1 MVVDIRTSIRAATL
15 VNKQQIL
22 PPHPPKNS
30 MSTDVPERS
39 GAVNDDSSIVRNQRN
54 LYQFTGDNPTGV
66 QDARPNSLDYYRFS
80 GDGQDKSAQPR
91 PELGAQTGDSPAAQ
105 ARAALENPSATAQ
118 DKLKA
123 VEKLLSTGVDKL
135 EITDRDGT
143 KRELRL
149 ELDMSCGKPL
159 IHAFTN
165 EGGKERVLLR
175 AVSNGDG
182 TYKQQ
187 RGKNGEVGFYGDW
200 WTKNMSD
207 KSNFVEAKQPIA
219 RGEQFRPETRA
230 DGLYMPRRIEQY
242 QPNQRTQ
249 PVVWDRFQPNYR
261 PSDGILPIP
270 NITDMT
276 NGNTDQVALNQA
288 FDAAKNGLVNGRRP
302 VYFRAGMTIDADG
315 SPRARQIDPTGQ
327 TQTSLRHPDG
337 RSVNAE
343 TVPYFVLPGGQYKHL
358 GIKLGD
364 IAAVRYN
371 GKVAFA
377 VFADVGPRHK
387 LGEGSIALAQ
397 ELGIPASPRTGGV
410 RGGVEYMVFPGSG
423 NGTPGDARRNFY
435 AGAQILRNSQ
445 GDNRR
450 YV

>member
-1 MVVDIRTSIRAATL
+1 
-15 VNKQQIL
+15 
-22 PPHPPKNS
+22 
-30 MSTDVPERS
+30 MSSNVPGKP
-39 GAVNDDSSIVRNQRN
+39 GAVSDDNPVVKDQPN
-54 LYQFTGDNPTGV
+54 LYQFSGDSSKDVPS
-66 QDARPNSLDYYRFS
+66 DRPSSLDYYRFS
-80 GDGQDKSAQPR
+80 GDGRDKSPQPR
-91 PELGAQTGDSPAAQ
+91 PDSVAPTTSDSPADV
-105 ARAALENPSATAQ
+105 ARAALESPTATAQ

-135 EITDRDGT
+135 EVTDRDGT
-143 KRELRL
+143 KRQLRL
-149 ELDMSCGKPL
+149 ELDMSVGKPL
-159 IHAFTN
+159 VHVFTN

-182 TYKQQ
+182 TYKNQ

-200 WTKNMSD
+200 WSKNMSD
-207 KSNFVEAKQPIA
+207 KSNFVESKQPIA
-219 RGEQFRPETRA
+219 RGDQFKPEMRA

-249 PVVWDRFQPNYR
+249 PVVWDRFQPNNR
-261 PSDGILPIP
+261 LSDGILPIP

-327 TQTSLRHPDG
+327 TQTSLRYPDG

-343 TVPYFVLPGGQYKHL
+343 TVPYFVLPGGKYKEL

-410 RGGVEYMVFPGSG
+410 RSGVEYMVFPGSG
-423 NGTPGDARRNFY
+423 DRTPGDPRRNFY
-435 AGAQILRNSQ
+435 AGAQMLRAAQ

>member
-1 MVVDIRTSIRAATL
+1 
-15 VNKQQIL
+15 
-22 PPHPPKNS
+22 

-66 QDARPNSLDYYRFS
+66 QDTRPNSLDYYRFS

-91 PELGAQTGDSPAAQ
+91 PELVTQTGDSPAAQ

-143 KRELRL
+143 KRQLRL

-159 IHAFTN
+159 VHAFTN

-207 KSNFVEAKQPIA
+207 KSNFVEAKQPIT
-219 RGEQFRPETRA
+219 RGDQLRPETRA

-261 PSDGILPIP
+261 PGDGILPIP
-270 NITDMT
+270 NITDLT

-423 NGTPGDARRNFY
+423 NGTPGDPRRNFY
-435 AGAQILRNSQ
+435 AGAQIMRTAL

>member
-1 MVVDIRTSIRAATL
+1 
-15 VNKQQIL
+15 
-22 PPHPPKNS
+22 
-30 MSTDVPERS
+30 MSTNVP
-39 GAVNDDSSIVRNQRN
+39 GKPGTVNDDTAVVRDQPNF
-54 LYQFTGDNPTGV
+54 YQFSGDQTASVANE
-66 QDARPNSLDYYRFS
+66 RPNSLDYYRFS
-80 GDGQDKSAQPR
+80 GDGADKTPQPR
-91 PELGAQTGDSPAAQ
+91 PEALRQNTGDTPADL
-105 ARAALENPSATAQ
+105 ARAALESPSATAQ

-135 EITDRDGT
+135 EITDKDGQ
-143 KRELRL
+143 KRQLRL

-159 IHAFTN
+159 VHAFTN
-165 EGGKERVLLR
+165 EGGKERVVLR

-187 RGKNGEVGFYGDW
+187 RGKGGREVGFYGDW
-200 WTKNMSD
+200 WSSNMAD
-207 KSNFVEAKQPIA
+207 KSNFVDNKQTIS
-219 RGEQFRPETRA
+219 RGDRYKPETRT
-230 DGLYMPRRIEQY
+230 DGLYMPRRIEQVRRD
-242 QPNQRTQ
+242 QPTEF
-249 PVVWDRFQPNYR
+249 DRFQPRTYPYQNDR
-261 PSDGILPIP
+261 ILPIP

-276 NGNTDQVALNQA
+276 NGSTDQAALNQA
-288 FDAAKNGLVNGRRP
+288 FDQAKNGMVNGRRP
-302 VYFRAGMTIDADG
+302 VYFKAGMTIDADG

-327 TQTSLRHPDG
+327 TQTSLRYPDG

-343 TVPYFVLPGGQYKHL
+343 TVPYFVLPGGKYKHL
-358 GIKLGD
+358 GINLGD

-410 RGGVEYMVFPGSG
+410 RGGVEYLVFPGSG
-423 NGTPGDARRNFY
+423 DRTPGDPRRNFY
-435 AGAQILRNSQ
+435 AGAQILRGAQ

>member
-1 MVVDIRTSIRAATL
+1 MVVDIRASIRSTTL

-30 MSTDVPERS
+30 MSTDVPEKS

-66 QDARPNSLDYYRFS
+66 QNARPNSLDYYRFS

-91 PELGAQTGDSPAAQ
+91 PDLVAQTGDSPAAQ

-143 KRELRL
+143 KRQLRL

-207 KSNFVEAKQPIA
+207 KSNFVEARQPIT
-219 RGEQFRPETRA
+219 RGDQLQPEARA

-242 QPNQRTQ
+242 QPSQRTQ

-327 TQTSLRHPDG
+327 TQTSLRYPDG

-423 NGTPGDARRNFY
+423 NGTPGDPRRNFY
-435 AGAQILRNSQ
+435 AGAQIMRTAQ

>member
-1 MVVDIRTSIRAATL
+1 MS
-15 VNKQQIL
+15 
-22 PPHPPKNS
+22 NS
-30 MSTDVPERS
+30 DVPARA
-39 GAVNDDSSIVRNQRN
+39 GAKTDDTVVGNQPN
-54 LYQFTGDNPTGV
+54 LLQFTGDNSTAGANRLSADSTIANPYQFTGDSTATVGGDQASGLN
-66 QDARPNSLDYYRFS
+66 YYRFS
-80 GDGQDKSAQPR
+80 GDGPDKARRETAPV
-91 PELGAQTGDSPAAQ
+91 GDGSPAAV
-105 ARAALENPSATAQ
+105 AKAALESSTATAQ
-118 DKLKA
+118 EKLRA

-135 EITDRDGT
+135 EITDKDGT
-143 KRELRL
+143 TRQLRL
-149 ELDMSCGKPL
+149 ELDMSVGKPL
-159 IHAFTN
+159 VHVFTH

-182 TYKQQ
+182 TYKNQ
-187 RGKNGEVGFYGDW
+187 RDDRKKTEVGFYGDW
-200 WTKNMSD
+200 WTKNMSG
-207 KSNFVEAKQPIA
+207 KTHFAEGA
-219 RGEQFRPETRA
+219 RSETANNDRYRPGTRA
-230 DGLYMPRRIEQY
+230 DGQYMPRDFR
-242 QPNQRTQ
+242 PVARDQRPTA
-249 PVVWDRFQPNYR
+249 WDRFSPTTYPYQNDR
-261 PSDGILPIP
+261 VIPIP
-270 NITDMT
+270 NISDMT
-276 NGNTDQVALNQA
+276 NGSTDQAALNQA

-302 VYFRAGMTIDADG
+302 HYFRAGMTIDADG
-315 SPRARQIDPTGQ
+315 SPRARQIDPHGQ
-327 TQTSLRHPDG
+327 LQTSLRYPG
-337 RSVNAE
+337 GGYVNAE

-423 NGTPGDARRNFY
+423 NGTPGDPRRNF
-435 AGAQILRNSQ
+435 ALGAQLLRTAQQ

>member
-1 MVVDIRTSIRAATL
+1 
-15 VNKQQIL
+15 
-22 PPHPPKNS
+22 
-30 MSTDVPERS
+30 MSTNVPGKP
-39 GAVNDDSSIVRNQRN
+39 GAVNDDTTVVRDQPN
-54 LYQFTGDNPTGV
+54 LYQFADGKVTGAADE
-66 QDARPNSLDYYRFS
+66 RPSSLDYYRFS
-80 GDGQDKSAQPR
+80 GDGADKTAQPR
-91 PELGAQTGDSPAAQ
+91 PEALQPATGDTPTDL
-105 ARAALENPSATAQ
+105 ARAALESSSATAQ

-135 EITDRDGT
+135 EITDKDGQ
-143 KRELRL
+143 KRQLRL

-159 IHAFTN
+159 VHAFTN

-187 RGKNGEVGFYGDW
+187 QGKNGKVGFYGDW
-200 WTKNMSD
+200 WTSNMSD
-207 KSNFVEAKQPIA
+207 KSNFVENKQA
-219 RGEQFRPETRA
+219 VSRGDQFRPETRT
-230 DGLYMPRRIEQY
+230 DGLYMPRRIEQVNRD
-242 QPNQRTQ
+242 QPN
-249 PVVWDRFQPNYR
+249 DYSRFQPRTFPYQNDR
-261 PSDGILPIP
+261 ILPIP

-276 NGNTDQVALNQA
+276 SGSTDQAVLNQA
-288 FDAAKNGLVNGRRP
+288 FDQARFGMVNGRRP
-302 VYFRAGMTIDADG
+302 VYFKAGMTIDADG

-327 TQTSLRHPDG
+327 TQTSLRYPDG

-343 TVPYFVLPGGQYKHL
+343 TVPYFVLPGGKYKDL

-410 RGGVEYMVFPGSG
+410 RGGVEYLVFPGSG
-423 NGTPGDARRNFY
+423 NGTPGDPRRNFY
-435 AGAQILRNSQ
+435 AGAQILRGSQ

>member
-1 MVVDIRTSIRAATL
+1 
-15 VNKQQIL
+15 
-22 PPHPPKNS
+22 

-80 GDGQDKSAQPR
+80 GDGQDKTAQPR
-91 PELGAQTGDSPAAQ
+91 PELVTQTGDSPAAQ

-143 KRELRL
+143 KRQLRL

-159 IHAFTN
+159 VHAFTN

-207 KSNFVEAKQPIA
+207 KSNFVEAKQPIT
-219 RGEQFRPETRA
+219 RGDQLRPETRA

-261 PSDGILPIP
+261 SSDGILPIP
-270 NITDMT
+270 NITDLT

-423 NGTPGDARRNFY
+423 NGTPGDPRRNFY
-435 AGAQILRNSQ
+435 AGAQIMRTAL

>member
-1 MVVDIRTSIRAATL
+1 
-15 VNKQQIL
+15 
-22 PPHPPKNS
+22 
-30 MSTDVPERS
+30 MSTNVTGKP
-39 GAVNDDSSIVRNQRN
+39 GTVNDDTAVVRDQPNF
-54 LYQFTGDNPTGV
+54 YQFSGDQSAFV
-66 QDARPNSLDYYRFS
+66 ADERPNSLDYYRFS
-80 GDGQDKSAQPR
+80 GDGADKTSQPR
-91 PELGAQTGDSPAAQ
+91 PEALRQNTGDTPADL
-105 ARAALENPSATAQ
+105 ARAALESPSATAQ
-118 DKLKA
+118 DKLRA

-135 EITDRDGT
+135 EITDKDGQ
-143 KRELRL
+143 KRQLRL

-159 IHAFTN
+159 VHAFTN

-187 RGKNGEVGFYGDW
+187 RGKGGREVGFYGDW
-200 WTKNMSD
+200 WSSNMAD
-207 KSNFVEAKQPIA
+207 KTNFVDNKQIS
-219 RGEQFRPETRA
+219 RGDRYKPETRT
-230 DGLYMPRRIEQY
+230 DGLYMPRRIEQVRRD
-242 QPNQRTQ
+242 QPTEF
-249 PVVWDRFQPNYR
+249 DRFQPRTYPYQND
-261 PSDGILPIP
+261 SILPIP

-276 NGNTDQVALNQA
+276 NGSTDQAALNQA
-288 FDAAKNGLVNGRRP
+288 FDQAKNGMFNGRRP
-302 VYFRAGMTIDADG
+302 VYFKAGMTIDADG

-327 TQTSLRHPDG
+327 TQTSLRYPDG

-343 TVPYFVLPGGQYKHL
+343 TVPYFVLPGGKYKHL
-358 GIKLGD
+358 GISLGD

-410 RGGVEYMVFPGSG
+410 RSGVEYLVFPGSG
-423 NGTPGDARRNFY
+423 DRTPGDPRRNFY
-435 AGAQILRNSQ
+435 AGAQMLRGAQ
-445 GDNRR
+445 GDKRL